1 MRVVIARMMPEPSM
15 DVYADG
21 IISGLR
27 SVRPDWEI
35 IDLKPHPFNRKS
47 RSVFLRVRKSY
58 ERFWRF
64 PQQVTQQVADIFHII
79 DPSEAHITYWLKK
92 KNKPVVV
99 TCHDLVNFY
108 YKDNLQGSV
117 ELPFLSRS
125 MWHHAVK
132 GMKYA
137 DHIVAV
143 SSMTAKDTTQLLDIE
158 PVRISVIPNAV
169 EPAFQPLPKEQT
181 ESFRKKYGLAP
192 ETICLLNVGANHP
205 RKNISIILK
214 VIDTLKQEGRSFY
227 FWKVGVDF
235 TDEQKAFI
243 QTQGLENYVSY
254 LGKPDKSTLI
264 QIYNAAD
271 ILIAPSL
278 HEGFG
283 ITLLE
288 AMACGIPVITS
299 NVSAMPEVV
308 GDAGILVEPNDYQ
321 AIADSVCRLQSDP
334 IYYQELVKRGLARAK
349 LFTWEKT
356 GEKIAQIY
364 EKLVRQNEFKGS
376 AKNLDLA
383 PIK

>member
-21 IISGLR
+21 IISGLQ
-27 SVRPDWEI
+27 SVRPNWEI
-35 IDLKPHPFNRKS
+35 FDLKPRPFNRKS
-47 RSVFLRVRKSY
+47 RSVFLRAQKSY

-64 PQQVTQQVADIFHII
+64 PKQVQQQVADIFHII

-108 YKDNLQGSV
+108 YRDNLQGSV
-117 ELPFLSRS
+117 ELPFVSRGL
-125 MWHHAVK
+125 WEHAVK

-143 SSMTAKDTTQLLDIE
+143 SSMTAKDTNQLLDIE
-158 PVRISVIPNAV
+158 PARISVIPNAV
-169 EPAFQPLPKEQT
+169 EAAFQPSPKEQA
-181 ESFRKKYGLAP
+181 ESLRQKYGLEP
-192 ETICLLNVGANHP
+192 GTVCLLNVGANHP
-205 RKNISIILK
+205 RKNINTILK
-214 VIDTLKQEGRSFY
+214 VVQTLQQKGLPVQ

-243 QTQGLENYVSY
+243 QNQGLENHVRF
-254 LGKPDKSTLI
+254 LGKADKSTLI

-271 ILIAPSL
+271 ILIAPSF

-308 GDAGILVEPNDYQ
+308 GDAGILVNPKDFQ
-321 AIADSVCRLQSDP
+321 AIADAVCRLYTDP
-334 IYYQELVKRGLARAK
+334 TYYQELVKKGLARVK
-349 LFTWEKT
+349 LFTWKKT
-356 GEKIAQIY
+356 AERIAEIY
-364 EKLVRQNEFKGS
+364 ENLLEPNKWKGS
-376 AKNLDLA
+376 TRNLE
-383 PIK
+383 IFQK